1 MGNNQ
6 FPKVLEGIYYVNH
19 SYNLFNDNDII
30 PKQFEAKYFKF
41 INFMTQFNKGIQL
54 ELYQKELENL
64 ENAIKESQTILD
76 GKVHQYYSYF
86 INNIKL
92 LNYYKKEIQLLI
104 NEINLAEQIIK
115 NSKMVN
121 IDGNLEFTIVIVKSK
136 LIINTVIKRFS
147 MNAYAQL
154 LIVLFIDKRFDETEN
169 NLILELILQNTIFN
183 QKTFTDENIT
193 IINTRSYN
201 YIKKNNFL
209 KEEIKGVTYIN
220 NKLLPI
226 NKKMLKYDEFIN
238 KLIKSVNELIVL
250 LPKSTSE
257 NKMIKNKQT
266 FRK

>member
-1 MGNNQ
+1 
-6 FPKVLEGIYYVNH
+6 
-19 SYNLFNDNDII
+19 
-30 PKQFEAKYFKF
+30 
-41 INFMTQFNKGIQL
+41 
-54 ELYQKELENL
+54 
-64 ENAIKESQTILD
+64 
-76 GKVHQYYSYF
+76 
-86 INNIKL
+86 
-92 LNYYKKEIQLLI
+92 
-104 NEINLAEQIIK
+104 
-115 NSKMVN
+115 MVN